1 MELGDEKFDKTGE
14 MKPFASVTA
23 AGTKPIT
30 SFGVK
35 HSRRECSGA
44 KASQIT
50 ELIADWLTEN
60 IRPLSVIDD
69 SGFKRLLQF
78 LEPGY
83 VVPSRT
89 HLTSL
94 IKARYGKP

>member
-1 MELGDEKFDKTGE
+1 MELGDEKFDKTGD

-23 AGTKPIT
+23 AGTKLIT
-30 SFGVK
+30 SFGVN
-35 HSRRECSGA
+35 HSRRECW
-44 KASQIT
+44 QIT

-60 IRPLSVIDD
+60 MRPLSVIGD